1 MMSVN
6 PIQNKRV
13 TIIEVAE
20 ACGCSKTTVACAL
33 DERTA
38 HKVAEKTR
46 RKIFETVKR
55 LGYLPNRSA
64 KALRLRKNYTVGVM
78 LPEPANS
85 FYGNIVLNLQ
95 RELAKDGYTALFIFW
110 QTRDDADTIRKAY
123 DQLLCKGVDGI
134 IAGDAPGVHFENSP
148 VPVVYWKMTEN
159 IDSFSSFPYMKE
171 VYEELFVLLEAK
183 GCGTYAIL
191 APDMNSGR
199 AAIIR
204 EIMAEKKIPIR
215 EEFMLD
221 GITSPEQ
228 AGEVMSSLLKHSKK
242 WPDAVLAN
250 NDYIA
255 LASMA
260 VALEQGIAVP
270 EKMKFVGFDGIQEG
284 AYLYPSL
291 TTFYVPPA
299 EIAKKLVYLFLR
311 RQNEPDAP
319 FQTLSLKPEL
329 IVRNST

>member
-1 MMSVN
+1 MR
-6 PIQNKRV
+6 NKRV

-20 ACGCSKTTVACAL
+20 ACCCSKTTVACAL

-64 KALRLRKNYTVGVM
+64 QALRLRKNYTVGVM

-95 RELAKDGYTALFIFW
+95 RELAKSGYTALFVFW
-110 QTRDDADTIRKAY
+110 QTLDDAGTIRTAY

-148 VPVVYWKMTEN
+148 VPIVYWKMTEKN
-159 IDSFSSFPYMKE
+159 DSFSSFPHTKE
-171 VYEELFVLLEAK
+171 VYQELFSLLEAK
-183 GCGTYAIL
+183 GCRTYAVMAL
-191 APDMNSGR
+191 DMNSGR
-199 AAIIR
+199 SKIIR
-204 EIMAEKKIPIR
+204 EIMNEKGIPIQ
-215 EEFMLD
+215 EKFMFS
-221 GITSPEQ
+221 GIASPEQ
-228 AGEVMSSLLKHSKK
+228 ARKTMTSLLKHSKK
-242 WPDAVLAN
+242 LPDAVLAN

-260 VALEQGIAVP
+260 AALEHGIAVP

-291 TTFYVPPA
+291 TTFYVSPA
-299 EIAKKLVYLFLR
+299 EIAKKLIYLFLR
-311 RQNEPDAP
+311 RQKEPDVP
-319 FQTLSLKPEL
+319 FQILSIKPEL